1 MYKRIIIMAM
11 TTTKRKF
18 PRITDLF
25 AKRSGL
31 RPLESQQ
38 DIVAL
43 TESMQ
48 KLEASIPARAVETHR
63 IMRAVSERMLAEC
76 SSGADS
82 KSIANA
88 ISSAVLTYSIV
99 RDIYAG
105 THKALNEARGRSTAN
120 KRDMMYENIIG
131 SVRAPIVLSE
141 ASDMKTVFGTIFK
154 EIGEMQLEDFDRVA
168 TTLPDFDI
176 FLPRTVLDQ
185 VAKKKLEQ
193 SARRNSF

>member
-18 PRITDLF
+18 PRVTDLF
-25 AKRSGL
+25 AKRSGF

-176 FLPRTVLDQ
+176 FLPRAVLDQ